1 MKYILFILFVFAAK
15 NMLAQSANPN
25 REPKTMRIE
34 SSFTS
39 QKLNATQLAGFEA
52 RAKEKVGELA
62 DYINLLAD
70 PANPAEWRAQAYAIA
85 LAAFESPKTEISG
98 FSGKKPQTAK
108 AFLEQLKAS
117 KNVYT
122 WKISQLRTDESSR
135 ESNGAYRGSLSFEL
149 QQTGD
154 KKAAAFRAEFVVSK
168 VEKTFGSSRQSVWE
182 VQLGKISRM
191 P

>member
-15 NMLAQSANPN
+15 NMLAQSANTD
-25 REPKTMRIE
+25 RQPKTMRIE

-39 QKLNATQLAGFEA
+39 QKLNATQLAGFET

-70 PANPAEWRAQAYAIA
+70 PANPTEWRAQAYAIA
-85 LAAFESPKTEISG
+85 LAAFETPKTEISG
-98 FSGKKPQTAK
+98 FGGKKTQTAK

-117 KNVYT
+117 KNTYK
-122 WKISQLRTDESSR
+122 WSIGKITTEQSGSEK
-135 ESNGAYRGSLSFEL
+135 NGAYRGSLSFEL

-182 VQLGKISRM
+182 VRLGKISRM